1 MQSKYYEAMTT
12 LQTRSLYCPPKTEEI
27 SLTAQK
33 VCTGSS
39 YDGTASMENF
49 ESFDLFDDLYIL

>member
-1 MQSKYYEAMTT
+1 MQSKYNEAMTT
-12 LQTRSLYCPPKTEEI
+12 LKTRSFYDPPKTEEI
-27 SLTAQK
+27 CLTAQK

-49 ESFDLFDDLYIL
+49 GSFDLFDDLYIL